1 MLPSCL
7 PTRTRTGANLPTS
20 VHFLEEAVAFA
31 TVIVTR
37 KAPEIL
43 R

>member
-1 MLPSCL
+1 MLPFRL
-7 PTRTRTGANLPTS
+7 PAQAHTGVNLSTS